1 MKRAV
6 AVLTSLFTVFTFA
19 LAPVAL
25 APVAAHAQG
34 TTGGLTVP
42 VTGTATPGGTIT
54 GTFTVQQFVR
64 STAPT
69 NLTGIDAVGTFVF
82 NTTTGVQS
90 AKARVPV
97 KSLSTGGLSTAAV
110 TTQQVGD
117 CDILTLDLGP
127 IHLDLLGLVI
137 DISDIHIDIVAQP
150 GSGNLLGNLLCA
162 IAGLLDPG
170 GPLTNALNQ
179 LIGLLN
185 QLIGIFG

>member
-19 LAPVAL
+19 LAPVAF
-25 APVAAHAQG
+25 APAPAHAQG
-34 TTGGLTVP
+34 ATGGLTVP
-42 VTGTATPGGTIT
+42 VKDDTTGLA
-54 GTFTVQQFVR
+54 GTFKIQQFVR
-64 STAPT
+64 STASP
-69 NLTGIDAVGTFVF
+69 TGIAAVGTFTF
-82 NTTTGVQS
+82 PTTTGIQS
-90 AKARVPV
+90 AKASVPV
-97 KSLSTGGLSTAAV
+97 KSLTTSGASTSAV
-110 TTQQVGD
+110 TAQQVGG

-150 GSGNLLGNLLCA
+150 GAGNLLGNLLCA

-170 GPLTNALNQ
+170 TGPLANLLTQ

-185 QLIGIFG
+185 QLLGILG